1 MPSSF
6 TANVAPLNQPSIENS
21 SGAPRPTDATAAA
34 FAQLPEALRMLAARG
49 EIKRYRKGH
58 RLIEEGE
65 RGDTLFIILAGR
77 VRVYGSTFG
86 GNAGGDAGGNLSGN
100 FSNRTTTQITN
111 AKDAA
116 EREITYGTYSVGE
129 YFGEMSLDGGVRS
142 ASVETL
148 EPTECAM
155 LTRHSL
161 KAHIAEHPEFAFD
174 LLAKVIRRARAAT
187 LSTKQLALNDVYGR
201 LVLLLNSL
209 EKPQLAEAVDATARI
224 TERLTHQE
232 MANRLGCSR
241 EMVSRLMKD
250 LERGGYVAVHADA
263 IHLLRSLP
271 SRW

>member
-1 MPSSF
+1 MP
-6 TANVAPLNQPSIENS
+6 
-21 SGAPRPTDATAAA
+21 A
-34 FAQLPEALRMLAARG
+34 FAQLPETLRQLAARG

-58 RLIEEGE
+58 LLIEEGE

-86 GNAGGDAGGNLSGN
+86 GNIVGNADAPIS
-100 FSNRTTTQITN
+100 S

-116 EREITYGTYSVGE
+116 EREITFGTYGVGD
-129 YFGEMSLDGGVRS
+129 YFGEMSLDGGLRS

-148 EPTECAM
+148 EATECAM
-155 LTRHSL
+155 VTRHSL

-201 LVLLLNSL
+201 LVLLLRSM
-209 EKPQLAEAVDATARI
+209 EKPEAPPPSFIGSTHADANPASRI

-250 LERGGYVAVHADA
+250 LERGGYVAVHTDA
-263 IHLLRSLP
+263 IHILRSLP
-271 SRW
+271 SR